1 MGLIGLI
8 GPIEPSAWSYR
19 SYKSNKSHSFT
30 LLFIRPA
37 YAHARRT
44 QQAGA
49 EPVARLKL
57 FDHPVVFVFR
67 YRDYF
72 HRFVNF
78 GVEFFSRG
86 GYRAQAQVLHLG
98 FEHIGRG
105 AHAVQQRDEVGILI
119 VTLFGGR
126 DRALEIVQSVEQ
138 PGHDVAA
145 RGLQFLVESPLQAG
159 ALLVGLGLK
168 PRLRVAEAIREIA
181 HLTLSLDAFLF
192 GLFQSGS
199 KLFDFGRGFDLLGR
213 QVFLEVL
220 LALDGLPIGHDPAL
234 IIHYKFRRY
243 QFRFGSL
250 ICGSFRGLSP
260 AFMRLGRA
268 VTFLLITL
276 IGIHNTT

>member
-78 GVEFFSRG
+78 GVEFFPLG
-86 GYRAQAQVLHLG
+86 GYRAQSQVLHLG

-105 AHAVQQRDEVGILI
+105 AHAVQQRNEVGIFI
-119 VTLFGGR
+119 IALFGGR
-126 DRALEIVQSVEQ
+126 DRALEIIQSVEQ

-145 RGLQFLVESPLQAG
+145 RGLQSLVESPLQSG

-181 HLTLSLDAFLF
+181 HLTFGLDAFLF
-192 GLFQSGS
+192 GLLQSGS
-199 KLFDFGRGFDLLGR
+199 KLFDLGRDFDLLGR
-213 QVFLEVL
+213 RVFLKVL
-220 LALDGLPIGHDPAL
+220 FALDDISIGGNPAF
-234 IIHYKFRRY
+234 IIHY

-250 ICGSFRGLSP
+250 IRRFEDEK
-260 AFMRLGRA
+260 
-268 VTFLLITL
+268 TL
-276 IGIHNTT
+276 